1 MFSTLRP
8 SNTVYILEQSD
19 RLILKIGTIT
29 SMIPNYTGSIDM
41 KVKTQ
46 DQEYEFQKI
55 PYSQTIAKNG
65 SLTISETMEG
75 ILNEVA
81 KIKEN
86 ASSILNNREF
96 YLNQIKDCDEILR
109 TNNPKYDKELKRD
122 EEIDNLKQQ
131 VSEIA
136 SSLTSIE
143 KLLVERKEK

>member
-1 MFSTLRP
+1 
-8 SNTVYILEQSD
+8 
-19 RLILKIGTIT
+19 
-29 SMIPNYTGSIDM
+29 
-41 KVKTQ
+41 
-46 DQEYEFQKI
+46 
-55 PYSQTIAKNG
+55 
-65 SLTISETMEG
+65 MEG

-136 SSLTSIE
+136 SSLTSIQ
-143 KLLVERKEK
+143 